1 MSAAAQDRSMLDLA
15 ASRAVPEF
23 FAVATAMMASYL
35 AVMLIWPASRSHE
48 FAPLINLT
56 LNTAL
61 AAAGW
66 KIKALQTRRYLA
78 GYWLFLGAC
87 ACIGILQTHSS
98 VDSMLTGSAVVCT
111 VMAAQL
117 LGPTPAKLAWAGL
130 ATALLGLYAAE
141 HQGWVTAQRH
151 EPLQGVV
158 MGLALLV
165 LGILQAR
172 LFNRVGQETS
182 RMLREREQ
190 QARTS
195 AEETSRAKSDFLSV
209 MSHEIR
215 TPLNGIVGLVT
226 LVQDPKLDEA
236 NRRQYLHMLSQSSQ
250 ALSSLVTG
258 VVDFSKIEAGRIEML
273 PEPFSLVRWAQD
285 LDNSFS
291 AAAAIKGLFLQV
303 DLDAS
308 AGDGT
313 LGDAARLRQIAA
325 NYISNAIKFTKAGTI
340 RVRISRP
347 HGDDLLRLEVR
358 DSGIGLTDT
367 AQQWL
372 FKPFQQRDARV
383 HRDFG
388 GTGLGLSICERLAH
402 LMNGSVGVNSTP
414 GMGSTFWAEV
424 RLPPDATADQTA
436 QGAHGELS
444 RVVVDAS
451 SGGHTAAG
459 PPLQAPHSVD
469 HGDALRLPHVDLDAA
484 RVLVVDDNPINRTIT
499 SQLLRRMNAIVAT
512 ARDGHECLDALRL
525 AQSEGWPFD
534 MVLMDVQMP
543 GMDGL
548 TAVGVI
554 RQDALLASTPVVA
567 LTAGVLKED
576 VTRAIEA
583 GMDGFLAKPVTAE
596 QLARNVAHFADMGR
610 QRRRDDSQM
619 RF

>member
-1 MSAAAQDRSMLDLA
+1 MSAAAQDRSLLDLT

-35 AVMLIWPASRSHE
+35 AVMLIWPSSRSHE
-48 FAPLINLT
+48 FAPLITLT

-66 KIKALQTRRYLA
+66 KIKALHTRRYLA

-87 ACIGILQTHSS
+87 AYIGILQTHSS

-117 LGPTPAKLAWAGL
+117 LGPTPAKLSWAVL

-141 HQGWVTAQRH
+141 HQGWVTVQHR
-151 EPLQGVV
+151 EPLQGVT

-172 LFNRVGQETS
+172 LFNRAGQETS
-182 RMLREREQ
+182 RMLLEREQ
-190 QARTS
+190 QARTA

-215 TPLNGIVGLVT
+215 TPLNGIVGLAT

-258 VVDFSKIEAGRIEML
+258 VLDFSKMEADRMEL
-273 PEPFSLVRWAQD
+273 LHEPFSLRRWAQD

-291 AAAAIKGLFLQV
+291 AAAAIKGLYLQV
-303 DLDAS
+303 DVDPS

-347 HGDDLLRLEVR
+347 RGDDLLRLEVR
-358 DSGIGLTDT
+358 DSGIGLADS
-367 AQQWL
+367 AQQRL
-372 FKPFQQRDARV
+372 FKPFQQGDARV
-383 HRDFG
+383 HREFG

-402 LMNGSVGVNSTP
+402 LMNGAVGVNSTP

-424 RLPPDATADQTA
+424 HVPPDAAGDQATPDPHERRDHTMVETASD
-436 QGAHGELS
+436 
-444 RVVVDAS
+444 
-451 SGGHTAAG
+451 
-459 PPLQAPHSVD
+459 
-469 HGDALRLPHVDLDAA
+469 GDADARFATQSPDSVEHGTAFRLPHVDLDAA
-484 RVLVVDDNPINRTIT
+484 RVLVVDDNAINRTIT
-499 SQLLRRMNAIVAT
+499 SQMLRRMNAIVAT

-548 TAVGVI
+548 TAVGLI

-567 LTAGVLKED
+567 LTAGVLKDD

-610 QRRRDDSQM
+610 QRRSDGSRLQ
-619 RF
+619 F

>member
-1 MSAAAQDRSMLDLA
+1 MSAAEQDRSLLDLA
-15 ASRAVPEF
+15 AARAVPEF

-35 AVMLIWPASRSHE
+35 AVMIIWPASRSHE

-56 LNTAL
+56 LDTAL

-66 KIKALQTRRYLA
+66 KIKALHTRRYLA

-87 ACIGILQTHSS
+87 AYIGILQTHSS

-117 LGPTPAKLAWAGL
+117 LGPTPAKVSWAVLAA
-130 ATALLGLYAAE
+130 ALLGLYAAE
-141 HQGWVTAQRH
+141 HQGWLAVQHR

-172 LFNRVGQETS
+172 LFNRAGQETS
-182 RMLREREQ
+182 RMLLEREQ
-190 QARTS
+190 QARS
-195 AEETSRAKSDFLSV
+195 AAEETSRAKSDFLSV

-258 VVDFSKIEAGRIEML
+258 VLDFSKIEADRIEL
-273 PEPFSLVRWAQD
+273 LREPFSLVRWAQD

-303 DLDAS
+303 ELDAS

-347 HGDDLLRLEVR
+347 RGDDLLRLEVR
-358 DSGIGLTDT
+358 DSGIGLTDA
-367 AQQWL
+367 AQQRL
-372 FKPFQQRDARV
+372 FKPFQQSDAWV
-383 HRDFG
+383 HREFG

-402 LMNGSVGVNSTP
+402 LMSGAVGVNSRP
-414 GMGSTFWAEV
+414 GVGSTFWAEV
-424 RLPPDATADQTA
+424 RLPHDAAGDQVAPASEEGRDTVKVAPSSNGASTAGSSLHDPGDPRPDALGLT
-436 QGAHGELS
+436 
-444 RVVVDAS
+444 
-451 SGGHTAAG
+451 
-459 PPLQAPHSVD
+459 
-469 HGDALRLPHVDLDAA
+469 HVDLDAA
-484 RVLVVDDNPINRTIT
+484 RVLVVDDNAINRTIT
-499 SQLLRRMNAIVAT
+499 SQMLRRMNAIVAT

-548 TAVGVI
+548 TAVGLI
-554 RQDALLASTPVVA
+554 RQDALLVSTPVVA

-610 QRRRDDSQM
+610 QRRRDDSHL